1 MKSKV
6 QKGLTIAMLALIICC
21 MLIVSAAISVGAEEK
36 NVSAESVSFTMVKGA
51 GVRYGGQDGHNG
63 LRFTAQMPVV
73 DYEALESNPTYE
85 AVNYGILI
93 APADYHKSEPLTK
106 AFEPNSSYA
115 WAEWN
120 KETGE
125 WLYDE
130 VENEGKTRIINLKA
144 EEMTHSSEDVDTMI
158 LQGAITDILPE
169 NIARE
174 FVGIGYIETVS
185 DGSFSYRFAEEN
197 DNVRSIAYIAQCAV
211 ADTGETAPDEAQK
224 TWLQQNYIDMVSDV
238 KSEYK
243 VEYYAETFGGE
254 YEKIDT
260 ETYCSTIGA
269 AVDYTPREMNGFIYD
284 EENPLSKTGDKVLA
298 NDKLLIKRYYNL
310 FSSWNVTSESALKD
324 TRLNVY
330 TTDIKTDDNVSV
342 VTLSDIDGKSGRFY
356 KVETVNGSNQER
368 FQFKLL
374 PSYEKS
380 YYETLG
386 NDYILSFDFRFSV
399 ENYTEPR
406 AFHTILLGNT
416 SPDENILSETWNTAK
431 IPISVVLE
439 NWENMMEVD
448 NSAKD
453 ALITITTGRAW
464 PGKVTLYIGNF
475 QVLPESVEKI
485 EKSDTV
491 LIDVSNISK
500 YKLTT
505 NLTEEEKSL
514 LAEYEAKGTIVW
526 SLTDYFGVKTVLGFS
541 DMVEIE
547 KIGLRAYDVT
557 AEWRNGVVLYEG
569 EIDFYDSSAPL
580 VWNNEYNVD
589 HALYFINNANRQ
601 IDGAIEV
608 VSLSEQDPIGNK
620 TEGEYFKVTP
630 DKELISQS
638 HIFQLRPIHSKAYY
652 ELYQN
657 EGYSL
662 TFDVYFEFLNEE
674 FDPTNKLFYDND
686 GSFAEAQN
694 IVLPN
699 TWTTMSDTLDRLL
712 VFFDQFFEPTN
723 ISDAAYREMGI
734 VSYDG
739 GSFSNSE
746 QVVFYIGNFAFE
758 KAE

>member
-120 KETGE
+120 NETGE

-144 EEMTHSSEDVDTMI
+144 EEMTHSSEDADTMI

-224 TWLQQNYIDMVSDV
+224 TWLQQNYIDTVSDV
-238 KSEYK
+238 ESEYK

-260 ETYCSTIGA
+260 ETYYSTIGA

-406 AFHTILLGNT
+406 VFHTILLGNT
-416 SPDENILSETWNTAK
+416 SPDENILSETWNTAR

-475 QVLPESVEKI
+475 QVLPGTVEKI
-485 EKSDTV
+485 EKPNTV
-491 LIDVSNISK
+491 LIDVSTTSE
-500 YKLTT
+500 YKLTA
-505 NLTEEEKSL
+505 NLTEEEKSS
-514 LAEYEAKGTIVW
+514 LAEYGAKGTIVW

-541 DMVEIE
+541 DMVETE
-547 KIGLRAYDVT
+547 KIELRAYDVT

-630 DKELISQS
+630 DKELILQY

-674 FDPTNKLFYDND
+674 IDPTNKLFYDND

-723 ISDAAYREMGI
+723 TSDAAYREMGI
-734 VSYDG
+734 VGYDG

>member
-144 EEMTHSSEDVDTMI
+144 EEMTLSSEDVDIMV

-174 FVGIGYIETVS
+174 FIGIGYIETVS
-185 DGSFSYRFAEEN
+185 GGSFSYRFAEEN

-224 TWLQQNYIDMVSDV
+224 TWLQQNYIDTVSDV
-238 KSEYK
+238 ESEYK

-260 ETYCSTIGA
+260 ETYYSTIGA
-269 AVDYTPREMNGFIYD
+269 SVDYTPREMNGFIYD

-475 QVLPESVEKI
+475 QVLPGTVEKI
-485 EKSDTV
+485 EKPDTV
-491 LIDVSNISK
+491 LIDVSNISE

-541 DMVEIE
+541 DMVETE

-589 HALYFINNANRQ
+589 HALYFINKANRQ

-674 FDPTNKLFYDND
+674 IDPTNKLFYDND